1 MANKLKRQN
10 LMDLAKSLE
19 QAAKYASETAEPK
32 DPDEVTPQEQ
42 CTNDVKAAEGENPKK
57 PELKEGMTDA
67 TQPSGVDTKDGG
79 TGLEESEQNV
89 VAKAAAIS
97 DKLLSFAN
105 IEKQSKE
112 SAKKAS
118 SENVTDQITM
128 SYDIMA
134 KVAHVLTETEE
145 GRKCLQKA
153 IDSEKGKQIYLST
166 MNEIKYAAEQVQAF
180 EQLKHAAAVED
191 AQHKQAILGCLSAI
205 ARLPKDEQ
213 KEQFKLA
220 STYMKAMDIH
230 QKSIDTLENPALKF
244 AYAQGAQD
252 AQMINDT
259 GAPEEANALSEDLDA
274 FGRAL
279 DELIAN
285 GEINQEQAQVLAQ
298 MAMQAA
304 QMDGNPDLSPEE
316 AQGFMEQAIQQGLLD
331 PKVAEQIMMQL
342 AMGAGQE
349 APMPPMPAGA
359 PVPEQLPPEAMA
371 AADQAVSEP
380 VAKQASESVVKQA
393 SDRIKTAAS
402 KCIRK
407 AYLKKVAEEQNK
419 DVEIS
424 PEEVKEA
431 VVEAVQAQEID
442 PDLAGQ
448 IIELI
453 DTVSEDEPEEEKKEV
468 EVDVNDDNDDNDD
481 IDEKEIIEDSIKE
494 ASEISKTAST
504 LLK

>member
-19 QAAKYASETAEPK
+19 QAAKYASESAELK
-32 DPDEVTPQEQ
+32 DPDEVTPQEP

-89 VAKAAAIS
+89 VAKATAIS
-97 DKLLSFAN
+97 EKLLNFAS
-105 IEKQSKE
+105 IDKQP
-112 SAKKAS
+112 KKAS
-118 SENVTDQITM
+118 SENVADQINM

-205 ARLPKDEQ
+205 ARLPRDEQ

-220 STYMKAMDIH
+220 STYMKAMEIH
-230 QKSIDTLENPALKF
+230 QKNIDTLENPALKF

-259 GAPEEANALSEDLDA
+259 GAPEEANELSEDLDA

-331 PKVAEQIMMQL
+331 PKVAEQIMIQL
-342 AMGAGQE
+342 SMGAGQE
-349 APMPPMPAGA
+349 APVPPMPTGA

-371 AADQAVSEP
+371 AANQSVSEP
-380 VAKQASESVVKQA
+380 IAKQASA
-393 SDRIKTAAS
+393 RIKTAAS
-402 KCIRK
+402 KCIQK

-442 PDLAGQ
+442 PALAGQ
-448 IIELI
+448 IIDLI
-453 DTVSEDEPEEEKKEV
+453 DTVSEDEPEEEKEV
-468 EVDVNDDNDDNDD
+468 EVDVDDDDDNDDD
-481 IDEKEIIEDSIKE
+481 IDEKEIIEESIKE
-494 ASEISKTAST
+494 ASAISKTASA

>member
-19 QAAKYASETAEPK
+19 QAAKYASESAELK

-97 DKLLSFAN
+97 EKLLNFAN

-118 SENVTDQITM
+118 SENVADQINM

-205 ARLPKDEQ
+205 ARLPRDEQ

-220 STYMKAMDIH
+220 STYMKAMEIH
-230 QKSIDTLENPALKF
+230 QKNIETLENPALKF

-259 GAPEEANALSEDLDA
+259 GAPEEANELSEDLDA

-342 AMGAGQE
+342 SMGAGQE
-349 APMPPMPAGA
+349 APVPPMPAGA

-371 AADQAVSEP
+371 AANQSVAEP
-380 VAKQASESVVKQA
+380 VAKQASA
-393 SDRIKTAAS
+393 RIKTAAS
-402 KCIRK
+402 KCIQK

-442 PDLAGQ
+442 PALAGQ
-448 IIELI
+448 IIDLI
-453 DTVSEDEPEEEKKEV
+453 DTVSEDEPEEEKEV
-468 EVDVNDDNDDNDD
+468 EVDVDDDDDDDDD
-481 IDEKEIIEDSIKE
+481 IDEKEIIEESIKE

>member
-19 QAAKYASETAEPK
+19 QAAKYASETAELK

-97 DKLLSFAN
+97 EKLLNFAN
-105 IEKQSKE
+105 IDKQP
-112 SAKKAS
+112 KKAS
-118 SENVTDQITM
+118 SENVVDQINM

-205 ARLPKDEQ
+205 ARLPRDEQ

-220 STYMKAMDIH
+220 STYMKAMEIH
-230 QKSIDTLENPALKF
+230 QKNIDTLENPALKF

-259 GAPEEANALSEDLDA
+259 GAPEEANELSEDLDA

-342 AMGAGQE
+342 SMGAGQE

-371 AADQAVSEP
+371 AANQSVAEP
-380 VAKQASESVVKQA
+380 IAKQASA
-393 SDRIKTAAS
+393 RIKTAAS
-402 KCIRK
+402 KCIQK

-442 PDLAGQ
+442 PALAGQ
-448 IIELI
+448 IIDLI
-453 DTVSEDEPEEEKKEV
+453 DTVSEDEPEEEEEKEV
-468 EVDVNDDNDDNDD
+468 EVDVDDDDDDD
-481 IDEKEIIEDSIKE
+481 IDEKEIIEESIKE

>member
-1 MANKLKRQN
+1 
-10 LMDLAKSLE
+10 MDLAKSLE
-19 QAAKYASETAEPK
+19 QAAKYASESAELK

-97 DKLLSFAN
+97 EKLLNFAN
-105 IEKQSKE
+105 IDKQP
-112 SAKKAS
+112 KKAS
-118 SENVTDQITM
+118 SENVVDQINM

-180 EQLKHAAAVED
+180 EQLKYAAAVED

-205 ARLPKDEQ
+205 ARLPRDEQ

-220 STYMKAMDIH
+220 STYMKAMEIH
-230 QKSIDTLENPALKF
+230 QKNIDTLENPALKF

-304 QMDGNPDLSPEE
+304 QMDGNPDLTPEE

-342 AMGAGQE
+342 SMGAGQE
-349 APMPPMPAGA
+349 APVPPMPAGA

-371 AADQAVSEP
+371 AANQSVSEP
-380 VAKQASESVVKQA
+380 VAKQASA
-393 SDRIKTAAS
+393 RIKTAAS
-402 KCIRK
+402 KCIQK

-442 PDLAGQ
+442 PALAGQ
-448 IIELI
+448 IIDLI
-453 DTVSEDEPEEEKKEV
+453 DTVSEDEPEEEKEV
-468 EVDVNDDNDDNDD
+468 EVDVDDDDDDD
-481 IDEKEIIEDSIKE
+481 IDEKEIIEESIKE
-494 ASEISKTAST
+494 ASAISKTAST

>member
-19 QAAKYASETAEPK
+19 QAAKYASESAELK

-97 DKLLSFAN
+97 EKLLNFAN
-105 IEKQSKE
+105 IDKQP
-112 SAKKAS
+112 KKAS
-118 SENVTDQITM
+118 SENVVDQINM

-205 ARLPKDEQ
+205 ARLPRDEQ

-220 STYMKAMDIH
+220 STYMKAMEIH
-230 QKSIDTLENPALKF
+230 QKNIDTLENPALKF

-259 GAPEEANALSEDLDA
+259 GAPEEANELSEDLDA

-342 AMGAGQE
+342 SMGAGQE
-349 APMPPMPAGA
+349 APVPPMPAGA

-371 AADQAVSEP
+371 AANQSVSEP
-380 VAKQASESVVKQA
+380 VAKQASA
-393 SDRIKTAAS
+393 RIKTAAS
-402 KCIRK
+402 KCIQK

-442 PDLAGQ
+442 PALAGQ
-448 IIELI
+448 IIDLI
-453 DTVSEDEPEEEKKEV
+453 DTVSEDEPEEEKEV
-468 EVDVNDDNDDNDD
+468 EVDVDDDDDDD
-481 IDEKEIIEDSIKE
+481 IDEKEIIEESIKE
-494 ASEISKTAST
+494 ASAISKTASA